1 MKLIIKILSITLL
14 SLNLFGQDQLSD
26 SLSNGVLS
34 GQIDSTYIQK
44 QFVNAKDNNNYATA
58 FGGKLK
64 YETAP
69 FEGLNA
75 AAAFYTSQDI
85 NFATGDSAQGTQNSE
100 LSSAKGEYT
109 QLAEAYIN
117 YDYLGLNLRAGRQV
131 IDTPLADSDSIRII
145 QNSFE
150 AYIATYK
157 KNEITFM
164 AGKLVNWQGY
174 DAGLEK
180 GFTPVGKDGAWLG
193 SVAFSNNLFNTSAW
207 IYNISDLS
215 NIFYTDIGVHAHI
228 NSDTLLHVKAQFLNE
243 QELKGSTIN
252 AKLYGVMSTL
262 ELYGFSIGIAYNK
275 ALCSQGKSSFSGFG
289 GGALYTNMD
298 TMILD
303 NIVQGRDA
311 EAFVGGI
318 KYNYDNLKLIYA
330 FGDFHGDVDTNR
342 KTVDII
348 EQNIGFE
355 YNINNYFQLSAIYV
369 KDSDKTDPNNTQ
381 TNWDRVQVNL
391 TYNFKVNNR

>member
-85 NFATGDSAQGTQNSE
+85 NFATGDSAKGAQNSE
-100 LSSAKGEYT
+100 LSSAKGDYT

-180 GFTPVGKDGAWLG
+180 GFTPVGKDGA
-193 SVAFSNNLFNTSAW
+193 
-207 IYNISDLS
+207 
-215 NIFYTDIGVHAHI
+215 
-228 NSDTLLHVKAQFLNE
+228 
-243 QELKGSTIN
+243 
-252 AKLYGVMSTL
+252 
-262 ELYGFSIGIAYNK
+262 
-275 ALCSQGKSSFSGFG
+275 
-289 GGALYTNMD
+289 
-298 TMILD
+298 
-303 NIVQGRDA
+303 
-311 EAFVGGI
+311 
-318 KYNYDNLKLIYA
+318 
-330 FGDFHGDVDTNR
+330 
-342 KTVDII
+342 
-348 EQNIGFE
+348 
-355 YNINNYFQLSAIYV
+355 
-369 KDSDKTDPNNTQ
+369 
-381 TNWDRVQVNL
+381 
-391 TYNFKVNNR
+391 